1 VKPPTFCKSGGFFL
15 AMKVTLGPQPFPVRS
30 TDKPASALSKAAG
43 RAARRGFWLP
53 LLVGAAW
60 MLLWAVA
67 AEWPGAIIAVDTNQH
82 RANVVVPAPQ
92 GSRTIEQQFAPRRDG
107 LAEIELLVAAP
118 VGADVPAAGNS
129 LTLHLWDDA
138 GRLVAAEE
146 FDTAGLRHN
155 QPIRLTFSPEPQ
167 SSGRMYSLQLRGDM
181 QNEVS
186 VWGYSLDTHAR
197 GALAVAGSETRAADL
212 RFVTHYRLTPVTAVT
227 ALGNLLRQEGAY
239 MLLALALIMLPG
251 CLILLAPPPQSRL
264 QSLQQGWDPLARL
277 GMALALGLATWPLLW
292 QWFSLAG
299 GRWSGWLLWLFL
311 GVGWGLVLW
320 RLAWPGRQLRIDHL
334 HRTPSRRL
342 NVDRLTLNAFAGNG
356 ATGSRWRTAHIVHVF
371 LLILLILALAVRLL
385 AVRDLV
391 FAPWVDS
398 VRHALITA
406 VMTGTG
412 QVISGYRPWL
422 PVDGFPYHY
431 GFHTLSASL
440 ALMTEWPLPRLLLV
454 VGQLLNALVPLTVYS
469 GAWFL
474 TRRRPV
480 ALLAAFLVALPFFFP
495 AYYVTWGRLTQLTAM
510 LLMPLALAWT
520 WLLVSG
526 SRGWRRHWWLL
537 SLLVAALFLIHVR
550 VFLLYL
556 PFAAVVWL
564 LRGGRNG
571 RYLLA
576 SASLSLLLVLPR
588 LFPLLFASRPPG
600 ALRITIPG
608 YNAFPIGYLTTGW
621 ERPFLGAAAVAA
633 LVVVVLALRRR
644 PAAALPLALMMWV
657 ATLFVLL
664 AGDRLGL
671 PETWLVNLNSMYIT
685 LFLPLALLLATA
697 VDGLWRLLA
706 ARHWLLQTVSYA
718 GAGALLAALL
728 LFGVRQQI
736 TILNPQTLL
745 ARTEDAA
752 ALAWLDRHLPPSA
765 YVAVNSWLWLG
776 GTWSGSDGGAWIL
789 PLTGRRSTTPPAD
802 YGYDSDLFEQVTTFN
817 EQAQAVTDWAAP
829 SAAEWLQQQGVTH
842 IFVGARG
849 GFFDPAAL
857 TYNPSLDLLYAHD
870 GAFIFALKIG
880 GD

>member
-1 VKPPTFCKSGGFFL
+1 
-15 AMKVTLGPQPFPVRS
+15 MKVTFGARQPPIRLTNEPMTPVF
-30 TDKPASALSKAAG
+30 AAT
-43 RAARRGFWLP
+43 RAATRRFFWLP

-60 MLLWAVA
+60 LLLWAA
-67 AEWPGAIIAVDTNQH
+67 AAQWPGGITAVDINQH

-92 GSRTIEQQFAPRRDG
+92 ANRTVEQQFTPRRDG
-107 LAEIELLVAAP
+107 LAEIELLVAVSASAP
-118 VGADVPAAGNS
+118 AGGGF
-129 LTLHLWDDA
+129 LALELWDDR
-138 GRLVAAEE
+138 GRLLAAEE

-155 QPIRLTFSPEPQ
+155 QPLRLTFSPQPN
-167 SSGRMYSLQLRGDM
+167 SSGRSYTLRLSADE
-181 QNEVS
+181 QNWVS
-186 VWGYSLDTHAR
+186 VWGYSLDTHAG
-197 GALAVAGSETRAADL
+197 GALAVADSQTSAADL
-212 RFVTHYRLTPVTAVT
+212 RFVTRYQLAPVSAVT
-227 ALGNLLRQEGAY
+227 ILGGLLRQEGAY
-239 MLLALALIMLPG
+239 ILLALALILLPG
-251 CLILLAPPPQSRL
+251 CLILLTPPPRSRL
-264 QSLQQGWDPLARL
+264 RRLQQGWDPLARL

-299 GRWSGWLLWLFL
+299 GRWSGWLLWLFF
-311 GVGWGLVLW
+311 GAGWGLVLW

-334 HRTPSRRL
+334 HRMPSRRL
-342 NVDRLTLNAFAGNG
+342 NVARFTLNPFLENG
-356 ATGSRWRTAHIVHVF
+356 ASGSRWRTAHTVHAL
-371 LLILLILALAVRLL
+371 LLILLIVALAVRLL

-412 QVISGYRPWL
+412 QAISGYRPWL

-440 ALMTEWPLPRLLLV
+440 ALMTEWPLPRLLLI

-495 AYYVTWGRLTQLTAM
+495 AYYATWGRLTQLAAM
-510 LLMPLALAWT
+510 LMMPLILAWT

-526 SRGWRRHWWLL
+526 SHAWRRHWWLL
-537 SLLVAALFLIHVR
+537 AVLVAGLFLIHVR
-550 VFLLYL
+550 VFLIYL

-576 SASLSLLLVLPR
+576 SASLSLLLVAPR
-588 LFPLLFASRPPG
+588 LLPLLFADRPPG
-600 ALRITIPG
+600 ALRNTIPG
-608 YNAFPIGYLTTGW
+608 YNVFPTGYVTTGW
-621 ERPFLGAAAVAA
+621 ERHFLGAAAVAA
-633 LVVVVLALRRR
+633 FIVVVLALRRR
-644 PAAALPLALMMWV
+644 PAATLPLGLILWV
-657 ATLFVLL
+657 ASLFFLL

-685 LFLPLALLLATA
+685 LFLPLALLLAIVA
-697 VDGLWRLLA
+697 DQLWRLLA
-706 ARHWLLQTVSYA
+706 TRHWLLQTVSYA

-728 LFGVRQQI
+728 LFGARQQI

-745 ARTEDAA
+745 AQTEDAA
-752 ALAWLDRHLPPSA
+752 ALAWLDGHLPPSA
-765 YVAVNSWLWLG
+765 YVAVNGWLWLG
-776 GTWSGSDGGAWIL
+776 GAWSGSDGGAWVV
-789 PLTGRRSTTPPAD
+789 PLTGRRSSTPPAD
-802 YGYDSDLFEQVTTFN
+802 YSYNLALFEQVATFN
-817 EQAQAVTDWAAP
+817 EQAQAVTDWSSPA
-829 SAAEWLQQQGVTH
+829 AAEWLRQQAVTH
-842 IFVGARG
+842 VFVGARG

-857 TYNPSLDLLYAHD
+857 ARNPALDLLYAHD
-870 GAFIFALKIG
+870 GAFIFAIKIG